1 MGEIIT
7 HNKWKS
13 DRILHNINQAGI
25 LYNDLFLVF
34 LSHSYKNNFMSNVTA
49 PAKKTAK
56 KVLVIEDE
64 GEIGLLLNIILNEND
79 FELDYVKD
87 LSSADEYLQKEQPS
101 VIILDNKLPD
111 GFGVD
116 FISYI
121 KKKYAAIK
129 IIMISGF
136 ASARDIAL
144 ENGADMFIEKPFS
157 KDELN
162 MSLNKLVC

>member
-1 MGEIIT
+1 
-7 HNKWKS
+7 
-13 DRILHNINQAGI
+13 
-25 LYNDLFLVF
+25 
-34 LSHSYKNNFMSNVTA
+34 MSNVTA

-136 ASARDIAL
+136 ASARDVAL
-144 ENGADMFIEKPFS
+144 ANGADMFFEKPFS
-157 KDELN
+157 KDEFCK
-162 MSLNKLVC
+162 SVTKLAC

>member
-1 MGEIIT
+1 
-7 HNKWKS
+7 
-13 DRILHNINQAGI
+13 
-25 LYNDLFLVF
+25 
-34 LSHSYKNNFMSNVTA
+34 MSNVTA
-49 PAKKTAK
+49 PPKKTAK

-64 GEIGLLLNIILNEND
+64 GEIGLLLNIILNEKD

-121 KKKYAAIK
+121 KKKYSAIK

-136 ASARDIAL
+136 ASAKDVAL
-144 ENGADMFIEKPFS
+144 ANGADMFIEKPFS

-162 MSLNKLVC
+162 KSLNKLVC

>member
-1 MGEIIT
+1 
-7 HNKWKS
+7 
-13 DRILHNINQAGI
+13 
-25 LYNDLFLVF
+25 
-34 LSHSYKNNFMSNVTA
+34 MSNITA
-49 PAKKTAK
+49 PAKKIAK

-136 ASARDIAL
+136 ASARDVAL
-144 ENGADMFIEKPFS
+144 ANGADMFFEKPFS

-162 MSLNKLVC
+162 NSLNKLVC

>member
-1 MGEIIT
+1 
-7 HNKWKS
+7 
-13 DRILHNINQAGI
+13 
-25 LYNDLFLVF
+25 
-34 LSHSYKNNFMSNVTA
+34 MSNVTA

>member
-1 MGEIIT
+1 
-7 HNKWKS
+7 
-13 DRILHNINQAGI
+13 
-25 LYNDLFLVF
+25 
-34 LSHSYKNNFMSNVTA
+34 MSNVTA
-49 PAKKTAK
+49 PPKKTAK

-64 GEIGLLLNIILNEND
+64 GEIGLLLNIILNEKD

-121 KKKYAAIK
+121 KKKYSDIK

-136 ASARDIAL
+136 ASAKDVAL
-144 ENGADMFIEKPFS
+144 ANGADMFFEKPFT
-157 KDELN
+157 KDDLN

>member
-1 MGEIIT
+1 
-7 HNKWKS
+7 
-13 DRILHNINQAGI
+13 
-25 LYNDLFLVF
+25 
-34 LSHSYKNNFMSNVTA
+34 MSNITS

-136 ASARDIAL
+136 ASARDVAL
-144 ENGADMFIEKPFS
+144 ANGADMFFEKPFS

-162 MSLNKLVC
+162 NSLNKLVC

>member
-1 MGEIIT
+1 
-7 HNKWKS
+7 
-13 DRILHNINQAGI
+13 
-25 LYNDLFLVF
+25 
-34 LSHSYKNNFMSNVTA
+34 MSNVTA
-49 PAKKTAK
+49 PPKKTTK

-64 GEIGLLLNIILNEND
+64 GEIGLLLNIILNEKD

-136 ASARDIAL
+136 ASARDVAL
-144 ENGADMFIEKPFS
+144 ANGADMFFEKPFS

-162 MSLNKLVC
+162 NSLNKLVC

>member
-1 MGEIIT
+1 
-7 HNKWKS
+7 
-13 DRILHNINQAGI
+13 
-25 LYNDLFLVF
+25 
-34 LSHSYKNNFMSNVTA
+34 MSNVTA
-49 PAKKTAK
+49 APKKIAK

-79 FELDYVKD
+79 FELDYVKN

-136 ASARDIAL
+136 SSARDVAL
-144 ENGADMFIEKPFS
+144 ENGADIFMEKPFS